1 MAIFYKKT
9 LDCGCSIVAFT
20 TSKENDTFTLIGHS
34 YNYICIECK
43 SILTEELLDDRL
55 ENIYRNNYKISKNKN
70 SWIEINHEALKAKVS
85 RL

>member
-9 LDCGCSIVAFT
+9 LDCGCAIVAFT
-20 TSKENDTFTLIGHS
+20 MSKENDTFTLIGHS

-70 SWIEINHEALKAKVS
+70 SWIEINPYSLKLKVS

>member
-20 TSKENDTFTLIGHS
+20 TSKENDTFILRDHS
-34 YNYICIECK
+34 YNYICNECK
-43 SILTEELLDDRL
+43 SIFTEELLDDRL
-55 ENIYRNNYKISKNKN
+55 ENIYRNNYKILKNKN
-70 SWIEINHEALKAKVS
+70 SWIEINQEALKAKVS